1 MDQKIHRDDYRKR
14 ASMRRR
20 QYLLHRLPLILIII
34 LLLALLITFC
44 WMLGQHFL
52 GKDRLSLPSSASTA
66 PSDPINLEPSTR
78 IEISTEPEPTMDSGV
93 EAVLA
98 EADRL
103 AVGYDYDGAIEHLQA
118 SAFYGSSSEV
128 DEAIQKY
135 EEIRA
140 SLKPCDISQI
150 THVFFHTLVMDEAK
164 AFDGDEDEKGY
175 NQVMTTKDEFLKIL
189 DSMYE

>member
-103 AVGYDYDGAIEHLQA
+103 AVG
-118 SAFYGSSSEV
+118 
-128 DEAIQKY
+128 
-135 EEIRA
+135 
-140 SLKPCDISQI
+140 
-150 THVFFHTLVMDEAK
+150 
-164 AFDGDEDEKGY
+164 
-175 NQVMTTKDEFLKIL
+175 
-189 DSMYE
+189 